1 MCSSDL
7 GPQAFARELR
17 TAVRT
22 ALVPTVD
29 QTRVV
34 GLIALPGTMTG
45 LIIAGVEPLQAVQV
59 QAEQASSAKMGA
71 AVTVGAAIFGALLG
85 RKTISA
91 ANLGRVSSA
100 ARGMSKIGKESE
112 DVSRA
117 SQNVDALKA
126 QLADLDA
133 SMQSDIQAVTADWDL
148 ANEPFERVLDRKSTR
163 LNSSH

>member
-1 MCSSDL
+1 M
-7 GPQAFARELR
+7 AK
-17 TAVRT
+17 VRDKYASKLT
-22 ALVPTVD
+22 TLQDRIRRA
-29 QTRVV
+29 
-34 GLIALPGTMTG
+34 
-45 LIIAGVEPLQAVQV
+45 EQAVQV
-59 QAEQASSAKMGA
+59 QAEQASSARVGA

-117 SQNVDALKA
+117 SQNVDVLKA

-148 ANEPFERVLDRKSTR
+148 ANEPFERVLVKPKRGGVSVQLVALTWVPR
-163 LNSSH
+163 T

>member
-1 MCSSDL
+1 MLFRS
-7 GPQAFARELR
+7 E
-17 TAVRT
+17 
-22 ALVPTVD
+22 
-29 QTRVV
+29 
-34 GLIALPGTMTG
+34 
-45 LIIAGVEPLQAVQV
+45 QAVQV
-59 QAEQASSAKMGA
+59 QAEQASSARVGA

-117 SQNVDALKA
+117 SQNVDVLKA

-148 ANEPFERVLDRKSTR
+148 ANEPFERVLVKPKRGGVSVQLVALTWVPR
-163 LNSSH
+163 T